1 VLGASAV
8 DANGEDD
15 EASGAFS
22 QSLREAMA
30 ALIAPLAK
38 PILPPIPTAKPER
51 ETTTAANDEDEPD
64 AETSP
69 GIVAQCGPASI
80 VSRLAPD
87 GETLV
92 YRTTFAPDMADTLI
106 AGGCGQ
112 FFQGC
117 NVCTVAFTGCS
128 DAERDACKT
137 PECLEKACERRVR
150 CTNKVCEVRG
160 RAPTCDSRMVRTS
173 CLREMF

>member
-15 EASGAFS
+15 GADGGFS
-22 QSLREAMA
+22 QSLRDAMA

-38 PILPPIPTAKPER
+38 PILPPIPTAKPDR
-51 ETTTAANDEDEPD
+51 ETKSAAKDKGESEDG
-64 AETSP
+64 T

-92 YRTTFAPDMADTLI
+92 YRTTFAPDMADALI
-106 AGGCGQ
+106 GEGCAQ

-117 NVCTVAFTGCS
+117 NVCTVRYTGCS
-128 DAERDACKT
+128 DDERETCKT
-137 PECLEKACERRVR
+137 PECLEKTCERQVR
-150 CTNKVCEVRG
+150 CTNKSCEVRG